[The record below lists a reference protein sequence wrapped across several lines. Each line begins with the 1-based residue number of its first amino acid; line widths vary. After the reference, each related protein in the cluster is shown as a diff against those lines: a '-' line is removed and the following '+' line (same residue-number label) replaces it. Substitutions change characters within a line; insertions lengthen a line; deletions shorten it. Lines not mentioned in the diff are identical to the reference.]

1 MLGAFAARAD
11 GPTRPLA
18 EALHVHP
25 GATCVDTETLAEQ
38 VGTWLASDRVD
49 AGVSV
54 DVEGSADDP
63 RAVAFTMTRGAGVV
77 ARRRFDPGPE
87 RCENLQASLGLAIAL
102 AIKVS
107 LLDDLAGF
115 RVAAPA
121 PAAPARLLDLS
132 AGATLAVGVLPGV
145 EGGLT
150 AHLARAIGAVFA
162 VRVGILALAG
172 WGKTLDNVGGSFEA
186 GSFDAELLALQIDAC
201 VRVDLLPR
209 LHLRAC
215 TGFAGGALFAQGGDV
230 PGSRGAASG
239 WGAVTDSLGLVADL
253 GDRWSAEAEIT
264 MLVPFDRTRVG
275 VRSAAGDEVDSR
287 ELGAFGGAVS
297 LGPVLRF

>member
-25 GATCVDTETLAEQ
+25 GATCVDTATLAEQ
-38 VGTWLASDRVD
+38 VGTWLASDQVD

-107 LLDDLAGF
+107 LLDELAGF
-115 RVAAPA
+115 RVAAPV
-121 PAAPARLLDLS
+121 PAAPARPLALS
-132 AGATLAVGVLPGV
+132 AGATLGVGVLPGV

-150 AHLARAIGAVFA
+150 THLARAIGAAFA

-172 WGKTLDNVGGSFEA
+172 WGKALDSVA

-209 LHLRAC
+209 LHLRGC
-215 TGFAGGALFAQGGDV
+215 TGVAGGALFAQGSDV

-239 WGAVTDSLGLVADL
+239 WGAVADSLGLVADL